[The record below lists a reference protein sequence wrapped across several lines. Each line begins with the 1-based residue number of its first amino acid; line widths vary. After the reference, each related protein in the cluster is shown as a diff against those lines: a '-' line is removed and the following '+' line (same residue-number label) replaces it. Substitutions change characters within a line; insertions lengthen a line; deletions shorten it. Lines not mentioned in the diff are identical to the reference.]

1 MELTDKQYE
10 LVMEEIQQM
19 VDQLQKLIDSDKT
32 ILQNP
37 EFIDMMNKFGFKYD
51 GIGVTLFSVKSKTK

>member
-1 MELTDKQYE
+1 MKD
-10 LVMEEIQQM
+10 IQQM
-19 VDQLQKLIDSDKT
+19 VDQIQKLIDSDKT

-51 GIGVTLFSVKSKTK
+51 GIGITLFNFKSK